1 MAEIQ
6 VTAAQLKSKADEL
19 RNLNSNFKT
28 QVGNL
33 ESQEQD
39 LVGMWEGEARNE
51 FHKQFGLDKAQFD
64 AFYQLIEKYC
74 EALTTIAAKYADTE
88 INTETIASTRSS

>member
-6 VTAAQLKSKADEL
+6 VTATQLKSKADEL
-19 RNLNSNFKT
+19 RNLNSSFKS

-33 ESQEQD
+33 EGQEQD

-64 AFYQLIEKYC
+64 EFYQLIEKYC
-74 EALTTIAAKYADTE
+74 EALITIAAKYEQAE
-88 INTETIASTRSS
+88 AANLALASARV